1 MAGTP
6 ATVGNDRCC
15 LLHDR
20 FPIRVG
26 HVGDQYVARFD
37 AIHFADIVDD
47 LHRAC
52 PNAMANSSPFHQHGA
67 VTVQLVAFHHLLIGA
82 HGFWPRLDYQQL
94 AGVAVFGP
102 LDIHRAAVVFFN
114 QQRLMRQ
121 CLNFIIGQRETIALL
136 FWHILDTDL
145 LAMIL

>member
-1 MAGTP
+1 M
-6 ATVGNDRCC
+6 
-15 LLHDR
+15 
-20 FPIRVG
+20 
-26 HVGDQYVARFD
+26 
-37 AIHFADIVDD
+37 
-47 LHRAC
+47 
-52 PNAMANSSPFHQHGA
+52 
-67 VTVQLVAFHHLLIGA
+67 
-82 HGFWPRLDYQQL
+82 
-94 AGVAVFGP
+94 AVFGP